1 MKNIKFLFS
10 IVFILLIGSFS
21 VELHALRK
29 NNDISQQLDLEND
42 DNGNDD
48 NVPMPNQ
55 IGQMPES
62 PNAFDSYN
70 KEDMVIGLNGAQDDF
85 DSSIPDKVENL
96 RRNSRLMLAVL
107 DNDMMQVENLLK
119 NKKNIVDYKNKDG
132 QTALHYAALRN
143 DRPMV
148 KLLLENQAFIDSAD
162 SLGRT
167 PLHFASQNDSIVA
180 AKILIEHQANP
191 AIKDNDDKI
200 AADYALSEE
209 MQDLLSV

>member
-1 MKNIKFLFS
+1 MKKIKFLFNA
-10 IVFILLIGSFS
+10 VFIILIGSCSFN
-21 VELHALRK
+21 LHALRK
-29 NNDISQQLDLEND
+29 NNDIAEQLDLEND

-48 NVPMPNQ
+48 NLPMPHQ

-62 PNAFDSYN
+62 PNAFDSFN
-70 KEDMVIGLNGAQDDF
+70 KENMVIGLNGAQDDF
-85 DSSIPDKVENL
+85 DSSIPAGFKNTRQD
-96 RRNSRLMLAVL
+96 SPLMLAVL
-107 DNDMMQVENLLK
+107 DNDMMQVENSLK

-143 DRPMV
+143 DSQMV
-148 KLLLENQAFIDSAD
+148 KLLVDNQALIDSAD

-167 PLHFASQNDSIVA
+167 PLHFASQNDSIAA

-200 AADYALSEE
+200 PTDYALSKE
-209 MQDLLSV
+209 MQDLL